1 MRSQVGLR
9 SWLPLAAAALAAG
22 VGATNV
28 ATALSPDFPA
38 GLARIGR
45 FAPDGLMLAGH
56 ALMLP
61 AGLALLVLAGYLARR
76 RRRALW
82 LTVGVLVGVGI
93 LRLADG
99 ADVVQA
105 AVSWSLAGILV
116 GGRRAFVVR
125 HGAGSL
131 GGALRQVLAI
141 AAGVPAVAAVT
152 VLIAATTVRPEPSA
166 GILVREVADVIGGER
181 GPLRFSDAFSW
192 LPIGVGLLAATA
204 LLVAAWILFRPLAPP
219 AEAPSSEVRQLVH
232 DLVHAHGSDTLSAFK
247 LRPDVG
253 TLLSDDR
260 RALVGYRVEN
270 GVLLMSGD
278 PVGPDDALPGLLDR
292 VRGFAEQRG
301 LRVAAVG
308 ASEGFAARAREA
320 GLRTLYLGDEALLS
334 TAEFSLEGRAVKKIR
349 QAVNRLVRE
358 GYRAE
363 VRRVG
368 GCSAATLDALDAV
381 SARWRD
387 GAPERGFSMAM
398 DGLHGEHVADSLVV
412 LALDREQR
420 IRGFLHFVP
429 AYGRPTMSL
438 SAMRRD
444 PDTPN
449 GLTEF
454 LVVRAVEQLGER
466 GVAEL
471 SLNFA
476 AFARWLHDPAGAGE
490 RAMARIIRR
499 VDPYFQIESLYRF
512 NAKFLPRWQPRYLV
526 YERGTAL
533 PRTALA
539 ALRIEGQIAY
549 PSAPWRR
556 PIPLSA
562 AA

>member
-334 TAEFSLEGRAVKKIR
+334 TAEFSLEDGRS
-349 QAVNRLVRE
+349 
-358 GYRAE
+358 
-363 VRRVG
+363 RR
-368 GCSAATLDALDAV
+368 
-381 SARWRD
+381 SARRSTGWCARATGRRSGGSG
-387 GAPERGFSMAM
+387 GARRRPSTPSM
-398 DGLHGEHVADSLVV
+398 
-412 LALDREQR
+412 R
-420 IRGFLHFVP
+420 
-429 AYGRPTMSL
+429 
-438 SAMRRD
+438 SA
-444 PDTPN
+444 
-449 GLTEF
+449 
-454 LVVRAVEQLGER
+454 
-466 GVAEL
+466 
-471 SLNFA
+471 
-476 AFARWLHDPAGAGE
+476 PAGATVPRSVASRWRWTVSTASTSPTRWWCSPSIASNGS
-490 RAMARIIRR
+490 ADSCTSSPPTGARRCR
-499 VDPYFQIESLYRF
+499 
-512 NAKFLPRWQPRYLV
+512 
-526 YERGTAL
+526 
-533 PRTALA
+533 
-539 ALRIEGQIAY
+539 
-549 PSAPWRR
+549 
-556 PIPLSA
+556 
-562 AA
+562 